1 MMYVALSYDHRLI
14 DGREAVQ
21 FLVRLKE
28 CVEESRSGCCWR
40 FDAAG
45 GAGGGNGGGGGRA
58 RRRGRAGGLRLNGVN
73 SRRPAFLARR
83 GEIGRR
89 GPVLHD
95 RHILKGVGQGVP
107 VRHDGG
113 PGRIENRVSGRLGV
127 VGRRHAAPGA
137 CAQPTPLRRRASQ
150 GSVAPS
156 AGSARA
162 RGTWVDRWPPAASKS
177 PGPGKAAPGKAAAG
191 GAVFDDFAGG
201 GGPPARAAALS
212 RQTPVI
218 PTTSTSGSSNPTL
231 TTHNLTTG
239 CPRAKLGRVDFAR
252 FGCYERLVRHAQSAA
267 VEPAPRGGGG
277 RRRVDVLL
285 EEEDR
290 VALLRAEARRGLT
303 ATPKKLP
310 PKWFY
315 DGRGSDLFEEITRQ
329 PEYYLT
335 RREREI
341 LTARAGEIAALTP
354 AETLVE
360 LGAGSAEKTRVLLD
374 ALERLVPCAGS
385 SRSTSACPLWWPR
398 RRQSR
403 RSIHRSTSGG
413 WWATFTN
420 TSVSC
425 RARRRA
431 LARGWWRLLG
441 STIGNFD
448 AEERLQFFRA
458 VHRTLRHGD
467 FLLLGA
473 DRVKAKARLEAAYN
487 DAAGVTAAF
496 NKNVL
501 RVLNRDLDATFDED
515 RFDHVARYDRDRRS
529 SSTSDCGPAP
539 PTGSP
544 FEASA
549 STSLSPRARR
559 CAPKSARSSPASASR
574 ACSARP
580 VFRACGSG
588 RIRRA
593 SSACRFGPRA
603 KCRRARRAR

>member
-1 MMYVALSYDHRLI
+1 
-14 DGREAVQ
+14 
-21 FLVRLKE
+21 
-28 CVEESRSGCCWR
+28 
-40 FDAAG
+40 
-45 GAGGGNGGGGGRA
+45 
-58 RRRGRAGGLRLNGVN
+58 
-73 SRRPAFLARR
+73 
-83 GEIGRR
+83 
-89 GPVLHD
+89 
-95 RHILKGVGQGVP
+95 
-107 VRHDGG
+107 
-113 PGRIENRVSGRLGV
+113 
-127 VGRRHAAPGA
+127 
-137 CAQPTPLRRRASQ
+137 
-150 GSVAPS
+150 VAP
-156 AGSARA
+156 
-162 RGTWVDRWPPAASKS
+162 
-177 PGPGKAAPGKAAAG
+177 PGKAAAG

-231 TTHNLTTG
+231 TTHKLTTG

-267 VEPAPRGGGG
+267 LEPAPRGRGG

-315 DGRGSDLFEEITRQ
+315 DGRGSELFEEITRQ

-341 LTARAGEIAALTP
+341 LSARAGEIAALTR

-374 ALERLVPCAGS
+374 ALDAAGTLRGFVPFDVCLPAVVATAIAIEAEYPLLDVRGVVGDFHQHVGFLPRAPEGAG
-385 SRSTSACPLWWPR
+385 PR
-398 RRQSR
+398 VV
-403 RSIHRSTSGG
+403 
-413 WWATFTN
+413 AF
-420 TSVSC
+420 
-425 RARRRA
+425 
-431 LARGWWRLLG
+431 LG

-448 AEERLQFFRA
+448 PEERLQFFRA
-458 VHRTLRHGD
+458 VHRTLRPGD

-515 RFDHVARYDRDRRS
+515 QFDHVARYDRDRELIDIRLRARTAHRVAVRGLGLDIGFAS
-529 SSTSDCGPAP
+529 GEEMRTEISAKFTRLGLTRVLGHAGFHGVRFWTDPARE
-539 PTGSP
+539 
-544 FEASA
+544 F
-549 STSLSPRARR
+549 SLSLWTPRQT
-559 CAPKSARSSPASASR
+559 SP
-574 ACSARP
+574 
-580 VFRACGSG
+580 G
-588 RIRRA
+588 
-593 SSACRFGPRA
+593 
-603 KCRRARRAR
+603 RRAR